1 MFIDKISLFH
11 PAYSN
16 LSREVFFGVISDAN
30 KDRFNIYKME
40 KDFLL
45 TLILIRFSD
54 VFPDLVFKWGT
65 CLNKVYYPYFRLSE
79 DLDFVLSLSVWREAR
94 QKILRQ
100 YEEDITTEL
109 GRLWLTLQDGRTKY
123 DEHRLALLSYEY
135 ISVIDDS
142 VQTIKIDISLK
153 WELMLAPVRWQIQ
166 SLYRDKI
173 LEEPIFGEH
182 DIACIDIREALAE
195 KIRAALTRQ
204 IPAIRDFFDIWYVR
218 QTGEFDFED
227 TDFRN
232 FVESKLREVDHQYTL
247 DDAYNILERQIETD
261 LRPVLHEQY
270 DFDLAGTY
278 NFVLW
283 YKHTLWSTS
292 TSSR

>member
-1 MFIDKISLFH
+1 MFIDNIRLFH
-11 PAYSN
+11 PGYSN
-16 LSREVFFGVISDAN
+16 ISRDAFFDILSASNE
-30 KDRFNIYKME
+30 KQFNIYKME

-65 CLNKVYYPYFRLSE
+65 CLNKVYFPYFRLSE

-94 QKILRQ
+94 QKILKQ

-123 DEHRLALLSYEY
+123 DEHRLALLTYEY
-135 ISVIDDS
+135 ISVIDNS

-173 LEEPIFGEH
+173 LEETIFGEH

-218 QTGEFDFED
+218 TFGEFDFGTPEFHHLVEIKLSEVGPIYTSD
-227 TDFRN
+227 T
-232 FVESKLREVDHQYTL
+232 
-247 DDAYNILERQIETD
+247 AYDMLEKQIETD
-261 LRPVLHEQY
+261 LRPVLHDEY
-270 DFDLAGTY
+270 DFDLREVYDFIQTY
-278 NFVLW
+278 
-283 YKHTLWSTS
+283 
-292 TSSR
+292 RI